1 MPARVTSK
9 APPPALSSESSS
21 LSSAPDILEVE
32 AEVTTKSPVV
42 DKAVEDVSRDLLDES
57 NSRPSKRRRTEPA
70 AEVSAPTKRVKRSSN
85 AARQTV
91 KEEAE
96 TIGATEFTQDTRKK
110 VAKVRASKINSV
122 KAEPVEAVAEVI
134 EDPIPA
140 ASKVI
145 PRRAKAAAKVIKQDE
160 ETNPEES
167 KKVRKKRKTEE
178 DEAAIDKEL
187 DVEEPQ
193 KEKRKKKIKEEDEEA
208 VIPGEPKK
216 VKKKR
221 KTKEEKELEA
231 MPIAARSTGLKM
243 FIGAHVSAAKGVH
256 NAVTNCVHIGGNAFA
271 LFLKSQRKWE
281 NPPLQ
286 DEHTAHFKSHCDE
299 HKFDAASH
307 VLPHGSYLVN
317 LAQKDADKAK
327 QAYDAFVDDLHRCE
341 KLGIKL
347 YNFQAIYQYPHDAG
361 YFEKKWCILRN
372 LSSTSLTSVS
382 PFSPGNTGPSPRPEA
397 IARIAD
403 RLNAAHHSTST
414 VKTVLEN
421 MAGTGNVIGSSFEDL
436 RDIIALVKDRSRA
449 AGYDLR
455 TPESFKS
462 VMESFDNIIGMKN
475 LSALH
480 INDSKAPFASHR
492 DLHQNIGLGFLGLRA
507 FHNVMNEPRFHGLP
521 MVLETPISVKTVDD
535 TGKEKETEDKAIWA
549 REIKMLES
557 FIGMDA
563 DSEEFLNL
571 EKELADKGVEER
583 KKYQD
588 QYERKLEK
596 DRAKAEKGKKKK
608 KKGKQEAN
616 EDDGEV
622 ESNSSLS
629 SDGEEI

>member
-32 AEVTTKSPVV
+32 AEVATNSPTFGKIV
-42 DKAVEDVSRDLLDES
+42 DNVPRNLLDES
-57 NSRPSKRRRTEPA
+57 NTQPSKRRRTEPA
-70 AEVSAPTKRVKRSSN
+70 AEVSAPTKRAKRSSN

-96 TIGATEFTQDTRKK
+96 TIGATAFRPDTRKK
-110 VAKVRASKINSV
+110 VVKVQAGKVNSV
-122 KAEPVEAVAEVI
+122 KAELVEAVAEVI
-134 EDPIPA
+134 EDPNPA
-140 ASKVI
+140 ASRVI
-145 PRRAKAAAKVIKQDE
+145 PRRAKTAAKVVKQGE
-160 ETNPEES
+160 SNPEEL
-167 KKVRKKRKTEE
+167 KKFRKKRKTEE
-178 DEAAIDKEL
+178 DRPAIDKEL
-187 DVEEPQ
+187 DVGKPQ
-193 KEKRKKKIKEEDEEA
+193 KEKRKKEIKEEDEEA
-208 VIPGEPKK
+208 VISEEPKK

-231 MPIAARSTGLKM
+231 MPIAARTTGLKM

-286 DEHTAHFKSHCDE
+286 DEHTANFKSHCDE
-299 HKFDAASH
+299 HKIDAASH

-327 QAYDAFVDDLHRCE
+327 QAYDAFLDDLHRCE

-347 YNFQAIYQYPHDAG
+347 YNFH
-361 YFEKKWCILRN
+361 
-372 LSSTSLTSVS
+372 
-382 PFSPGNTGPSPRPEA
+382 PGNTGPSPRPEA

-403 RLNAAHHSTST
+403 RLNTAHQSTKT

-421 MAGTGNVIGSSFEDL
+421 MAGTGNVIGSRFEDL
-436 RDIIALVKDRSRA
+436 RDIIALVEDKSRA

-455 TPESFKS
+455 TAKSFKS
-462 VMESFDNIIGMKN
+462 VMERFDNIIGMKH

-507 FHNVMNEPRFHGLP
+507 FHNVMNEPRFYGLP

-535 TGKEKETEDKAIWA
+535 NGKEKETEDKAIWA

-596 DRAKAEKGKKKK
+596 DRAKAEKGKKN
-608 KKGKQEAN
+608 KGKQEAN
-616 EDDGEV
+616 DDDGEV
-622 ESNSSLS
+622 ENDSSLS